1 MKNSEYDSFRLVGV
15 PTRDTALL
23 LQDWFVYLAK
33 GQLEING
40 SGSSEDTWRLSAP
53 DQDAIKLSWDA
64 KRKELGVEAKKGISS
79 VVQSVL
85 SESKRRVDSQH
96 PLPGS
101 WWTIHFSTNDRN
113 MDQSSMLHMFRHLGA
128 YKRGPE
134 KLRLA
139 GTGLLEVD
147 DQIKEQP
154 ALLPKLAIKVTF
166 VSAGAANGPFSKLQA
181 DRMVPV
187 LGAVLSSCYGTP
199 LSPSLHFYAAKE
211 DDLDQVITEVNS
223 DETPELGFAGLPIWR
238 ILRNSHL
245 NGAGEFAD
253 RVIGAMMAYEAGMS
267 QKTDRTTLLFF
278 ISAIEALTTPNLKS
292 ARTQRIN
299 KRFCYFLEEFCGESM
314 DKVMAHGNFRQ
325 AFGRIS
331 SRKRLATALYNM
343 RSQPVHTGHFGN
355 YSGMMM
361 ADDQS
366 LKIGLVNDLVSDAI
380 GTLLRRPVSL
390 LWGHPTLDPAM
401 TIRLDPIEHQ
411 ELAKKAKNHHRKPED
426 FVAGLIRKSISS

>member
-1 MKNSEYDSFRLVGV
+1 
-15 PTRDTALL
+15 
-23 LQDWFVYLAK
+23 
-33 GQLEING
+33 
-40 SGSSEDTWRLSAP
+40 
-53 DQDAIKLSWDA
+53 
-64 KRKELGVEAKKGISS
+64 
-79 VVQSVL
+79 
-85 SESKRRVDSQH
+85 
-96 PLPGS
+96 
-101 WWTIHFSTNDRN
+101 
-113 MDQSSMLHMFRHLGA
+113 MLHMFRHLGA

-390 LWGHPTLDPAM
+390 LWGHPTLDPA
-401 TIRLDPIEHQ
+401 
-411 ELAKKAKNHHRKPED
+411 
-426 FVAGLIRKSISS
+426 